1 MMEDKQLMMSEGQT
15 GITATGDSTNYIDAG
30 VKGDALDGSHLWWFV
45 RCATTLTSANSTAT
59 VAVSLVTADDTG
71 FSTNLTTLIS
81 TVGVVITTSGV
92 AGYVFVKA
100 PVPVGMRRYTK
111 TTYTIGVQSLTGG
124 AFDSTL
130 VANVDVLL
138 V

>member
-1 MMEDKQLMMSEGQT
+1 MIEDKQLMMSEGQT
-15 GITATGDSTNYIDAG
+15 GITATGDSTSYIDAG
-30 VKGDALDGSHLWWFV
+30 VKGDALDGSQLWWFCRV
-45 RCATTLTSANSTAT
+45 STALTSANSTAT

-71 FSTNLTTLIS
+71 FSVNSTTLIS
-81 TVGVVITTSGV
+81 TAGVVITTSGT

-100 PVPVGMRRYTK
+100 PVPVGLRRYTK
-111 TTYTIGVQSLTGG
+111 TVYTIGVQSLTGG